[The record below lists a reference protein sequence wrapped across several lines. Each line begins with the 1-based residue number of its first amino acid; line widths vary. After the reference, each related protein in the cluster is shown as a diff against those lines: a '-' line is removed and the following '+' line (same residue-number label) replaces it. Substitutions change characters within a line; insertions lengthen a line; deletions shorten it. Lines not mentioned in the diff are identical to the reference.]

1 MMNTTRANSSIGVL
15 TAWMVVVFAVDCLSV
30 TNVQAQSIRLAQNTP
45 NTPNVSRFAPD
56 SVPLLKASVPQ
67 VQERVRVVGDT
78 LIIFLPPRPFFD
90 NVEPVRRKPNG
101 LGVNGVVSSNGFG
114 FGGFYQRELSP
125 TWVLCADVLMSYR
138 QNSDELEV
146 ADYRLQ
152 RYVVPGKLNR
162 LFVAPITIGAQY
174 RLNDVEVF
182 DAVRP
187 FIQAGLGTALI
198 IATPYLRDDVF
209 YEFIASFHQATLYGR
224 FGGFVGVG
232 LSVPGLGGAV
242 SNLALRYYT
251 IPFGGEGLESMNSA
265 TTAIPPIRD
274 FGGIFLTC
282 NIGFKF

>member
-1 MMNTTRANSSIGVL
+1 MLGAWVL
-15 TAWMVVVFAVDCLSV
+15 LLFAAGCVSV
-30 TNVQAQSIRLAQNTP
+30 TSTQAQQIP
-45 NTPNVSRFAPD
+45 DGAP
-56 SVPLLKASVPQ
+56 SPKNSVPQ
-67 VQERVRVVGDT
+67 TQERVCVVGDT
-78 LIIFLPPRPFFD
+78 LIIFLPPRPFLD
-90 NVEPVRRKPNG
+90 NVEPVRYKQNG
-101 LGVNGVVSSNGFG
+101 LGAKGVVSSNGFG
-114 FGGFYQRELSP
+114 FGGFYQRELSSA
-125 TWVLCADVLMSYR
+125 WVLCADVLVSYR
-138 QNSDELEV
+138 QNSDEMEV

-174 RLNDVEVF
+174 RFNDVEIF

-198 IATPYLRDDVF
+198 VATPYLRDDVF

-232 LSVPGLGGAV
+232 LSVPGLGGAI
-242 SNLALRYYT
+242 SNLTLRYYT